1 VIRSGIPGRALR
13 LACDQDVLA
22 MSQPV
27 WDELIEV
34 LHRPR
39 LARFIDAARRDE
51 VLELLRSLYVWFKPQ
66 QRVTDCRDTKDNKF
80 LELGLAADASI
91 IVSSDEDLLDLHPW
105 RGIQILRPA
114 DYLKA
119 TETTAS
125 HR

>member
-1 VIRSGIPGRALR
+1 
-13 LACDQDVLA
+13 